1 MKWIKKWKVKSESGN
16 SSYVVSLSDKNE
28 WGCSC
33 PVWKFRRQ
41 ECKHIMRVKLNPE
54 RYKEIE
60 EQSSRPTYVLAR
72 VEKPTYDK
80 KNNRLLIPLIRIE
93 PYDIHLEAFICYTMA
108 KYGYKWKE
116 VVEIRHLNPVWT
128 LKKVK
133 EYIEGNKIKEDI
145 KE

>member
-1 MKWIKKWKVKSESGN
+1 
-16 SSYVVSLSDKNE
+16 
-28 WGCSC
+28 
-33 PVWKFRRQ
+33 
-41 ECKHIMRVKLNPE
+41 LNPE
-54 RYKEIE
+54 RYEEIE
-60 EQSSRPTYVLAR
+60 EQLSKPEYVLAR
-72 VEKPTYDK
+72 VKKPTYDK

-93 PYDIHLEAFICYTMA
+93 PYDVYREAFICYTMV

-116 VVEIRHLNPVWT
+116 VVEIRCLNPVWT